1 MLKAP
6 QSSENRLNAR
16 VNRVLVVSA
25 MAIMTGLAQA
35 TSVTPEVVAS
45 GLQNPWSLTFIDQNQ
60 MLVTERAGRLRLVS
74 TDGQVSDPIEGLPPI
89 QAGRQGGL
97 LDIIADRDFKNN
109 RRVFFCYTAPE
120 GDNNNQASNSTALAS
135 AVLST
140 DSRSLSDV
148 RVIFRQ
154 TPTYVGGFHFG
165 CRLVQQAD
173 GTLLLGMGDRFNLSQ
188 QAQALDQHIG
198 KVVRLNPD
206 GTVPADNPF
215 VGQAGVAP
223 EIWSYGHRNIQGAV
237 ITTHGKLWMHEHGPQ
252 GGDELNLIKP
262 GVNYGWPVITY
273 GVNYGGSTIGAG
285 ITKAPGMAQPVIHW
299 TPSIAPSG
307 MAQITSDRYGPSWQG
322 NFLVGSLKFQHLV
335 RLAIDGDQV
344 SSQSVV
350 LPDLGQRVRD
360 VRQGPDGLIY
370 ILTDRTDG
378 QLIRLQPSQ

>member
-1 MLKAP
+1 
-6 QSSENRLNAR
+6 
-16 VNRVLVVSA
+16 
-25 MAIMTGLAQA
+25 
-35 TSVTPEVVAS
+35 
-45 GLQNPWSLTFIDQNQ
+45 
-60 MLVTERAGRLRLVS
+60 
-74 TDGQVSDPIEGLPPI
+74 
-89 QAGRQGGL
+89 
-97 LDIIADRDFKNN
+97 
-109 RRVFFCYTAPE
+109 
-120 GDNNNQASNSTALAS
+120 LAS

-140 DSRSLSDV
+140 DSRSLNDV

-165 CRLVQQAD
+165 CRLAQHAD
-173 GTLLLGMGDRFNLSQ
+173 GTLLLGMGDRFHLSQ

-206 GTVPADNPF
+206 GTAPADNPF
-215 VGQAGVAP
+215 VGRAGVAP

-237 ITTHGKLWMHEHGPQ
+237 IDADGKLWMHEHGPQ
-252 GGDELNLIKP
+252 GGDELNLIEP

-285 ITKAPGMAQPVIHW
+285 ITEASGMAQPVIHW

-307 MAQITSDRYGPSWQG
+307 MAQITSDRYGTVWQG
-322 NFLVGSLKFQHLV
+322 NFLVGSLKFKHLV
-335 RLAIDGDQV
+335 WLAMDGDQV

-370 ILTDRTDG
+370 MLTDRSDG
-378 QLIRLQPSQ
+378 QLIRLQPNH